1 MQLWG
6 RDPLGGSLISDEP
19 ACLLL
24 SPRLS
29 QGESRCPW
37 SLRPSDPP
45 SFLFSGIT
53 PSHSSLGWEACGG
66 GGETT
71 HAHSTFCLA
80 LSEWTAGM
88 AVTLQRFPDAAR
100 MWGGEVYTLLW
111 GVVPEVQGQL
121 GVEVFMLCPTALC
134 SDISGPSGAPVPSP
148 CTWDGAM
155 FPSSSHHQTFC
166 TFPGGK
172 SQLGAGHF
180 TSACLAS
187 TTHGLGGRGYTV
199 FQKSS

>member
-45 SFLFSGIT
+45 SLLFSGIT

-80 LSEWTAGM
+80 LSRTDSRHGSNLAKVPCKGCGEGKVTPYFGVLSLKCRDNLGLRCFCFVRQPSVQTSLAPQGLQCQVPALGM
-88 AVTLQRFPDAAR
+88 GPCFHSPHTTKHFARFQ
-100 MWGGEVYTLLW
+100 E
-111 GVVPEVQGQL
+111 E
-121 GVEVFMLCPTALC
+121 
-134 SDISGPSGAPVPSP
+134 
-148 CTWDGAM
+148 
-155 FPSSSHHQTFC
+155 SH
-166 TFPGGK
+166 
-172 SQLGAGHF
+172 S
-180 TSACLAS
+180 
-187 TTHGLGGRGYTV
+187 
-199 FQKSS
+199 